1 MIAQDALVSLALQ
14 PGMVFRE
21 NCDFLLGEHPL
32 LMCLATLKWGVL
44 AWPMLRVG
52 MDTWVLDK
60 SGSLQW
66 KFVFDVGVIEAT
78 EAVPVLDHDMGV
90 SLELGNWEPFVK
102 ASLRLH
108 STRFT
113 NAELTTL
120 ATIGFGMPTKDV
132 NAMTKIQL
140 AEALALKVGDEEFA
154 KMVTESLKKNEDKEN
169 TQEGE
174 TEDVSELT
182 NLLLEMLEPSDVQE
196 FLDLKKDVQ
205 KKERAQKIRQWQQW
219 RKEADDAPGQC

>member
-21 NCDFLLGEHPL
+21 NRELLLGEHPL

-44 AWPMLRVG
+44 AWPIVRVG
-52 MDTWVLDK
+52 IDTWVLDK
-60 SGSLQW
+60 SGSLGW
-66 KFVFDVGVIEAT
+66 KFVFDAGTIEAA
-78 EAVPVLDHDMGV
+78 EAVPVLDHEMGV
-90 SLELGNWEPFVK
+90 SVELGNWEPFVK
-102 ASLRLH
+102 ASLRQH
-108 STRFT
+108 TTRFT
-113 NAELTTL
+113 NPELATL
-120 ATIGFGMPTKDV
+120 ATSGFGMPKTDA

-140 AEALALKVGDEEFA
+140 AEALALKVGAEEFA
-154 KMVTESLKKNEDKEN
+154 KMVTESLKKNDDKEN
-169 TQEGE
+169 TQE
-174 TEDVSELT
+174 TEDASELT